1 MGIAVYDYRNPDHVK
16 NLFVTSEMRSRI
28 LRLEP
33 GLEFNQRHS
42 HDLGHEVFLILQGVA
57 EFEING
63 ETARIEPGQLCFAA
77 VNELHAVRVIGD
89 EPVIMYLSVTPH
101 ILPTHTMLDE
111 NGKRLPL
118 RFASP
123 NSYDVELDPAV
134 SRSQRIERQRR
145 AVRELAE
152 HASALAGN
160 HSRALDE
167 LESADGENA
176 EEIRVKLWND
186 VYRVY
191 ADVAELGESW
201 NDLASDLG
209 SGHD

>member
-1 MGIAVYDYRNPDHVK
+1 MGIAVYDYRNPEHVK

-33 GLEFNQRHS
+33 GLEFNERHS

-63 ETARIEPGQLCFAA
+63 EIVRIEPGQLCFAA
-77 VNELHAVRVIGD
+77 VDEPHAVRVVGD

-101 ILPTHTMLDE
+101 ILPTHTMLTQ
-111 NGKRLPL
+111 NGERKPIH
-118 RFASP
+118 FAGP
-123 NSYDVELDPAV
+123 DAYDVALDPGV
-134 SRSQRIERQRR
+134 SRADRVERQRR
-145 AVRELAE
+145 AVNELA
-152 HASALAGN
+152 ARANALAET
-160 HSRALDE
+160 HSKVLDE
-167 LESADGENA
+167 LESSEANA
-176 EEIRVKLWND
+176 EEIRVRLWED

-191 ADVAELGESW
+191 RDVAEFGESW

-209 SGHD
+209 AAR